1 LADDNLDAPLGKRK
15 KRKPLKLPVAL
26 PQVVAGLLGLSIAVV
41 GGWTVLASN
50 PYGGQPIAVV
60 AMGTDGAKDAKAA
73 PAQKASG
80 PAEAAVPPGSKVV
93 TITDGSTGKA
103 QQVVVPPKPDSQLQ
117 KMAAVD
123 PQLVEESR
131 HGKIPKIAADGRRAA
146 LAFAKPVKLP
156 ADKINAPR
164 IAVVVGGLGIS
175 ASSTAEAM
183 AQLPGAVTL
192 AFAPYGANLDNLA
205 ASARAHGHEILLQV
219 PMEPFDYPDNDPG
232 PQTLLTSLSSAQN
245 VDRLQWLMARMQG
258 YVGVASL
265 MGSRF
270 TASDAALSPILREV
284 AKRGLIYVDDGSSA
298 RSIAGQIA
306 GANNLPFAKAD
317 VVLDRL
323 PAPKE
328 IDQAL
333 ARLEMMAREHGSA
346 VGFANASP
354 ATITRIADWAKNI
367 GGRGFVL
374 VPISMVTA
382 KPKSS

>member
-183 AQLPGAVTL
+183 AQLPAAVTL

-333 ARLEMMAREHGSA
+333 ARLEMMAREHGNA

>member
-205 ASARAHGHEILLQV
+205 ASARTHGHEILLQV

>member
-1 LADDNLDAPLGKRK
+1 
-15 KRKPLKLPVAL
+15 
-26 PQVVAGLLGLSIAVV
+26 
-41 GGWTVLASN
+41 
-50 PYGGQPIAVV
+50 
-60 AMGTDGAKDAKAA
+60 
-73 PAQKASG
+73 
-80 PAEAAVPPGSKVV
+80 
-93 TITDGSTGKA
+93 
-103 QQVVVPPKPDSQLQ
+103 
-117 KMAAVD
+117 MAAVD